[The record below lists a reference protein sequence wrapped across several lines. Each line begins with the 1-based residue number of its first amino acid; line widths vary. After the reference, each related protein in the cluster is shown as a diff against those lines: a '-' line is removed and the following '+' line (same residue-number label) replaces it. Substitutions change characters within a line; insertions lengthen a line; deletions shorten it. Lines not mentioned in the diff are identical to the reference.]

1 MEILDAIRRRRAVR
15 DYKPDPV
22 PPPALQQLISAA
34 NWAPS
39 AMNEQPWHY
48 TVVTDRALMGEIS
61 RQAKSA
67 MLTQLDSMP
76 RSGHFRDLLNDAHY
90 NIFYNAPLL
99 IAISAPADRQWCVED
114 CAMAA
119 QNMMLAALDLGLGSC
134 WIGFAQTW
142 LNTAEGLRALGL
154 PSSQRVVAPIILGYP
169 KAQSPSVPEQWSVS
183 HSFFR
188 RAGRSPRL
196 TKAAA
201 SRGSRLAQAFA

>member
-169 KAQSPSVPEQWSVS
+169 KAQSPSVPRKSPAANWIGGKTGSSEKPEGASGPGG
-183 HSFFR
+183 HSTLVH
-188 RAGRSPRL
+188 P
-196 TKAAA
+196 
-201 SRGSRLAQAFA
+201 